1 MNQVTENTNRW
12 RFLITGVLV
21 SLVLGMIYAWSI
33 FTLPLEN
40 EFGWTRAQ
48 TSLTFSISIIT
59 LSIGMIFG
67 GRIIEKKGV
76 KAVSVAGALMVA
88 AGFFLA
94 SATRSLMML
103 YISYG
108 VFVGLGV
115 GAVYISHISTIAR
128 WFPDRKG
135 FAMGILTMGFGM
147 GGLILGGIAGYLIES
162 MGWVTAFRA
171 LALISLVVCVTGG
184 LLVRFPGPAW
194 KPTRL
199 ETQKPGAA
207 PAVATVLNLD
217 WNEMIKTKEWW
228 QWWFW
233 DLFLCASGLMV
244 IGHIVP
250 LAMEKGV
257 DKAEAIFAMGILSV
271 SNGCGR
277 LMFGTLWDR
286 FGKRLAMTG
295 SGLMM
300 GIALFCV
307 VLLTE
312 AIGHY
317 GLYVAVI
324 LTGLAYGGLV
334 PINNT
339 FILESFG
346 PKHSGINIGLGSTPL
361 IIAVLAGP
369 YLGSYIKMNSGY
381 DTTMMIGGAVALVSF
396 LIAFSIGDVQKRL
409 GGQGEMA
416 PAAAGS

>member
-1 MNQVTENTNRW
+1 MNQVIENTNRW
-12 RFLITGVLV
+12 RFLITGVVV

-40 EFGWTRAQ
+40 AFGWTRAQ

-59 LSIGMIFG
+59 LSVGMIFG

-76 KAVSVAGALMVA
+76 RSVSVAGALMVA

-94 SATRSLMML
+94 STTTTLMML
-103 YISYG
+103 YLSYG
-108 VFVGLGV
+108 VLVGLGV
-115 GAVYISHISTIAR
+115 GAVYIGHISTVAH

-162 MGWVTAFRA
+162 MGWITAFRA
-171 LALISLVVCVTGG
+171 LALISLVICVTGG
-184 LLVRFPGPAW
+184 LLARFPAEGW
-194 KPTRL
+194 KPAGMVAP
-199 ETQKPGAA
+199 QPGAA
-207 PAVATVLNLD
+207 PAAALINFD

-250 LAMEKGV
+250 LAVEKGV
-257 DKAEAIFAMGILSV
+257 DKTEAIFAMGILSV

-277 LMFGTLWDR
+277 LLFGALWDR

-295 SGLMM
+295 SGLVM
-300 GIALFCV
+300 GIALFGV
-307 VLLTE
+307 VLLTS
-312 AIGHY
+312 AIGQY
-317 GLYVAVI
+317 GLYFAVI

-339 FILESFG
+339 FILESYG

-396 LIAFSIGDVQKRL
+396 VIAFFIGDVQKRL
-409 GGQGEMA
+409 GGRGAMAAA
-416 PAAAGS
+416 PAGR